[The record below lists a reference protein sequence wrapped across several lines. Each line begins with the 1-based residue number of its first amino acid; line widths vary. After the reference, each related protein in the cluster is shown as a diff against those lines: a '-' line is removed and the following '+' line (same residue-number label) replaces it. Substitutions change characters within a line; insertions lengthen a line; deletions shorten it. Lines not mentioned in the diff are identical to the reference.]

1 MGAMLEEVSEILQA
15 MENVQETKIGSR
27 TFYEGTLEETPV
39 VLAFSRWGKVA
50 SSSTA
55 TTLIQTFNVG
65 KLIFTGVAGGV
76 CPSME
81 VGDIVIGEGLY
92 QHDMDARPIF
102 SRFQIPLSDTTL
114 FRPDEGEIA
123 AAKEAAERF
132 LERFDAF
139 FDEEVIEAFSLSSPK
154 VKTGVIATGDLFVQD
169 PLTHENLKLEGH
181 DVLAVEM
188 EGGAVAQVCEDH
200 NVPYIVIRTISD
212 KAGRGAAIDFQAFAE
227 KVASRYSVE
236 MAKLAIKGSYL
247 HG

>member
-1 MGAMLEEVSEILQA
+1 MGAMVEEVREILQA
-15 MENVQETKIGSR
+15 MEDVRETKIGSR
-27 TFYEGTLEETPV
+27 TFYEGILEGTPV

-55 TTLIQTFNVG
+55 TTLIQTFDVD
-65 KLIFTGVAGGV
+65 KLLFTGVAGGV

-102 SRFQIPLSDTTL
+102 SRFQIPLSDKTL
-114 FRPDEGEIA
+114 FCPDKEDVA
-123 AAKEAAERF
+123 FAKAAAERF
-132 LERFDAF
+132 LERFEVLLDQ
-139 FDEEVIEAFSLSSPK
+139 EVIEAFSLSSPK
-154 VKTGVIATGDLFVQD
+154 VKTGIIATGDLFVQD

-200 NVPYIVIRTISD
+200 GVPYLVIRTISD
-212 KAGRGAAIDFQAFAE
+212 KAGHGAAIDFQAFAE

-236 MAKLAIKGSYL
+236 MAKLAIKGCYL